1 MNLKLASSEVKTKF
15 QKISMLIFKGRMVN
29 TVQIINILNSS
40 KNCVMKWSV
49 HSKKGKFTREVV
61 GTIKLSSHSLKIAQ
75 NINR

>member
-1 MNLKLASSEVKTKF
+1 
-15 QKISMLIFKGRMVN
+15 MVN

-61 GTIKLSSHSLKIAQ
+61 GNYKVIFTFIENCPKISIDRRRSA
-75 NINR
+75 I